1 GSSAR
6 KNAKASTRLPFMIVL
21 QRRTGMSAAC
31 ASGARRTVSFSEY
44 GQIGGGCVGGIIC
57 PCKVASAK
65 DGGRPSAIC
74 ARLTAAGNI
83 AATKLR
89 HLNAHAVESL
99 CSSEGG
105 QQGMS
110 A

>member
-1 GSSAR
+1 
-6 KNAKASTRLPFMIVL
+6 
-21 QRRTGMSAAC
+21 MSAAC
-31 ASGARRTVSFSEY
+31 ESGARRTVSFSEDD
-44 GQIGGGCVGGIIC
+44 QIGGGCVGGIMC
-57 PCKVASAK
+57 PSKVTSAA
-65 DGGRPSAIC
+65 DGGKSSAIRV
-74 ARLTAAGNI
+74 RLTAAGNI